1 MIKSRNKSGQHYLLS
16 AEARTL
22 SLMQI
27 MRLSDDEAFEMF
39 KAARWEGGEPVCP
52 QCGGIEHYWLKTRK
66 QWRCKHKECN
76 HSFSVTSG
84 TLFANAKMPL
94 RVYLAA
100 IALYSNCAKGM
111 SALQMSRDL
120 DVQYKTAFVLM
131 HKMRESL
138 GEPPQQL
145 EGEVEIDGAYFN
157 GHVRP
162 QNERRNR
169 VDRRLKKNQDP
180 DKRVIMVARQRSED
194 GTGAAET
201 VVAVAKSENEKSALA
216 FAKKHV
222 HASATITTD
231 EHVSYNTLR
240 GHYKV
245 ERVNH
250 QINYVGPA
258 GESTNQAESFFSRL
272 RRMHIGQTHKFG
284 NNYLDRYAR
293 EAAYREDTRRKPNG
307 FIFHDVMGRCA
318 SKPPSRDFCVYWQ
331 GNKKSSE
338 SLLST
343 FLLESGE

>member
-343 FLLESGE
+343 FLQESGE

>member
-1 MIKSRNKSGQHYLLS
+1 
-16 AEARTL
+16 
-22 SLMQI
+22 
-27 MRLSDDEAFEMF
+27 
-39 KAARWEGGEPVCP
+39 
-52 QCGGIEHYWLKTRK
+52 
-66 QWRCKHKECN
+66 
-76 HSFSVTSG
+76 
-84 TLFANAKMPL
+84 MPL

-240 GHYKV
+240 GNYKV

-318 SKPPSRDFCVYWQ
+318 SKPPWRDFCGYWQ

-343 FLLESGE
+343 FLQESEE